1 MVCPATDALSKRSI
15 SALHRTKTYLQN
27 TMKQVRLNNIMML
40 HVHKDRTD
48 ALRLIDVVNDFIDG
62 LEYRLS
68 IFGNLWETDLK
79 TAQVLVK
86 TKSTQVSC

>member
-1 MVCPATDALSKRSI
+1 
-15 SALHRTKTYLQN
+15 
-27 TMKQVRLNNIMML
+27 MKQVRLNNIMML

-68 IFGNLWETDLK
+68 IFGNLWEPDLK